1 MKAMKQTLTKVFY
14 QKHKGKIHGEVVCD
28 LSGLSDS
35 QLDALVSAV
44 HHELTDRRATRNE
57 RVVTRKCVKPQLMND
72 PIRKSPAI
80 IETVCFAIVG
90 SANAY
95 HTGGTPSAAEMPYIG
110 LVERSRNE

>member
-44 HHELTDRRATRNE
+44 HHELTERRANRQE
-57 RVVTRKCVKPQLMND
+57 RVAARKCVKPQVMN
-72 PIRKSPAI
+72 RSMKKSPAM
-80 IETVCFAIVG
+80 IEAVCFAIVG
-90 SANAY
+90 SCDADMGSAY
-95 HTGGTPSAAEMPYIG
+95 VREIDGGSIHRLIG
-110 LVERSRNE
+110 TI